1 MENMSKKYIYK
12 VNMKGIS
19 LIILVMTI
27 IVALILLTTIV
38 ISTRNTIENT
48 NVVTFAKDLTEI
60 RQATENY
67 YIANNLMPSLDN
79 STVMSKDQL
88 IEISRAQNILID
100 ELTENNDLDSE
111 FYTIDLAKINVTKSS
126 YGTKKFGEND
136 IFVIAYPSMIVYYPH
151 GLDAKGTTYFSITSK
166 ISKITIIPQNQ
177 VGSYT
182 TTVTSSNGIKV
193 TQTTG
198 WTNKMG
204 VNIEANMDVGE
215 TLFMSVSGDPNRL
228 ITTIAGKNAF
238 GFNLLSSIVSN
249 TETIK
254 VPTLTLAEANY
265 IELGTKPSSE
275 RYVDILKY
283 KNSEIIG
290 KVRINLSNFSKNIP
304 AVTTA
309 TILSSPTF
317 NTTQVTLTNSES
329 GIKEVRYEYLKK
341 YAEDGTIQN
350 YYNGISDF
358 DATYMKDTPKKA
370 TITNG
375 LIAKISA
382 PKNVQSVIIAIID
395 KAGNIKL
402 QTIDIAPRLY
412 IGYTLNS
419 STALSLQLT
428 ANMYSLNGIKSIT
441 FSKSIDGTN
450 FTDEQSYTLNTTTNG
465 TTTKQCTPFSGL
477 TGNTVYIKMV
487 AINYDNS
494 ITETR
499 IVKVSLTTVAL
510 PANKPVL
517 ATGMTAKSWNGSSWV
532 TVASPD
538 TDTTWYNYDTTN
550 KQWANA
556 QTADGSMWVW
566 IPRYEYKIPTP
577 HSSTA
582 QTIDVNFLSNLS
594 TTTTSGYIVHPGFTF
609 GSTELTGIWVAKFE
623 ASGTISAVDSKP
635 GVASLRTINVDGV
648 FTACR
653 NMETTNGTRYGWG
666 TSGTGI
672 DTHLMKNIEW
682 GAVAY
687 LTQSLYGKNSEV
699 WINPNSSFL
708 TGQAGTSVN
717 SAGTATTY
725 AYDNAT
731 YGINASTTGNVT
743 GVYDMCGGAYEYT
756 AAYVNNGNANLTTNG
771 FSLVNA
777 ASQYKDVYVSS
788 GDTDVGNYTANSSK
802 VGDAM
807 YETSS
812 SYTGTTSWYSESSYI
827 PYGANAFFHRGAVYS
842 VSTNA
847 GLFNFNYYSGIANL
861 NFGFRPV
868 LSVSGSL

>member
-1 MENMSKKYIYK
+1 MKNVLKIYINK
-12 VNMKGIS
+12 VNLKGIS
-19 LIILVMTI
+19 LIVLVLTI
-27 IVALILLTTIV
+27 VVALILLTTIV
-38 ISTRNTIENT
+38 ISTKNTIENT

-67 YIANNLMPSLDN
+67 YVANNLMPSFDD
-79 STVMSKDQL
+79 STVMSKDDL
-88 IEISRAQNILID
+88 VAIARVQNILID

-126 YGTKKFGEND
+126 YGTKEFGQND
-136 IFVIAYPSMIVYYPH
+136 IFVIAYPSMTVYYPY

-193 TQTTG
+193 TKTNG

-204 VNIEANMDVGE
+204 VNIEANMGDGE
-215 TLFMSVSGDPNRL
+215 TLYMSVSGDPNRE
-228 ITTIAGKNAF
+228 ITTIPGENTF
-238 GFNLLSSIVSN
+238 GFNLLSSIIADS
-249 TETIK
+249 ETIK
-254 VPTLTLAEANY
+254 VIGLTPAEANY
-265 IELGTKPSSE
+265 IELGTKPLSE

-283 KNSEIIG
+283 KNSEIVG
-290 KVRINLSNFSKNIP
+290 KVRINLSNFSQNIP
-304 AVTTA
+304 AVTNA
-309 TILSSPTF
+309 TLLSSPTF
-317 NTTQVTLTNSES
+317 NTAQITLTNSES

-350 YYNGISDF
+350 YYNGVSNF
-358 DATYMKDTPKKA
+358 DATYMKNTPKKA
-370 TITNG
+370 TLTNG

-395 KAGNIKL
+395 KAGNVKL
-402 QTIDIAPRLY
+402 ETVDIAPRLY

-450 FTDEQSYTLNTTTNG
+450 FTDVQSYTLNTTTNG
-465 TTTKQCTPFSGL
+465 TTTKQSAPYIDFAV
-477 TGNTVYIKMV
+477 NTAYIKMV
-487 AINYDNS
+487 AINYDS
-494 ITETR
+494 TITETR
-499 IVKVSLTTVAL
+499 IVKVSLTTDAASS
-510 PANKPVL
+510 ANKPVL
-517 ATGMTAKSWNGSSWV
+517 ATGMIAKKWSGSSWD

-538 TDTTWYNYDTTN
+538 TDTSWYNYEN
-550 KQWANA
+550 KEWANA

-582 QTIDVNFLSNLS
+582 QTIDVNFLLNTS
-594 TTTTSGYIVHPGFTF
+594 TTATSGYTVHPAFTF
-609 GSTELTGIWVAKFE
+609 GAVELTGIWVSKFE
-623 ASGTISAVDSKP
+623 ASGTTSAIDIKP
-635 GVASLRTINVDGV
+635 GVASLRTINVDGI

-653 NMETTNGTRYGWG
+653 NMETTNGTKYGWG

-682 GAVAY
+682 GVVSY
-687 LTQSLYGKNSEV
+687 LTQSVYGKNSEV
-699 WINPNSSFL
+699 WINPNSSFF

-743 GVYDMCGGAYEYT
+743 GVYDMCGGAYEFT

-771 FSLVNA
+771 NSLVIA

-802 VGDAM
+802 VGDAI

-812 SYTGTTSWYSESSYI
+812 SYTGTTSWYSESSYV

-847 GLFNFNYYSGIANL
+847 GLFNFNLFSGIANL

-868 LSVSGSL
+868 LAVSGSL